1 MPVKCIA
8 ANILHMNRNKTNKP
22 HARTNT
28 GKQMIS
34 FKAIDLR
41 KSIPQYLEVL
51 NVNTFFTCQTLLIAR
66 AILKIT
72 GLFELNI
79 TFVLL
84 TKFPSF
90 QKLVLLNFVVF

>member
-8 ANILHMNRNKTNKP
+8 TNILHMNRNKNNKP
-22 HARTNT
+22 YARTNT

-34 FKAIDLR
+34 FKEIDLR
-41 KSIPQYLEVL
+41 KSIPQYLVEL
-51 NVNTFFTCQTLLIAR
+51 NLNTFFTCQALLIAR

-79 TFVLL
+79 AFVLL
-84 TKFPSF
+84 TKFPSL
-90 QKLVLLNFVVF
+90 QNLVLLNFVVF